1 MINEEL
7 TAVSDEYAQLPGARS
22 LGRKNQVIEITQK
35 NPEKAQQLIKGW
47 IGEQE
52 K

>member
-1 MINEEL
+1 MK
-7 TAVSDEYAQLPGARS
+7 D
-22 LGRKNQVIEITQK
+22 QVNEITQK

-52 K
+52 

>member
-1 MINEEL
+1 M
-7 TAVSDEYAQLPGARS
+7 D
-22 LGRKNQVIEITQK
+22 RKNKVREITQS

-52 K
+52 